1 MARYYKRIYIAG
13 SPNTETLQ
21 AALTSTP
28 EEPKRVV
35 EVWCI
40 EAATT
45 KQNDALIRIYVERE
59 RVAELCIR
67 QFTDMSSAPTYP
79 QGHGVIPLDITLDV
93 GETLYIG
100 HYSYSTG
107 SNIDYVVVYE
117 IVGT

>member
-13 SPNTETLQ
+13 SANTETIQ

-40 EAATT
+40 EASAT
-45 KQNDALIRIYVERE
+45 KQNDAVIRVYVERE
-59 RVAELCIR
+59 RVAEVCIR
-67 QFTDMSSAPTYP
+67 QFTDMASTPVYP
-79 QGHGVIPLDITLDV
+79 QGCGVIPLDITLDV

-100 HYSYSTG
+100 HYSYATG

-117 IVGT
+117 VIGT